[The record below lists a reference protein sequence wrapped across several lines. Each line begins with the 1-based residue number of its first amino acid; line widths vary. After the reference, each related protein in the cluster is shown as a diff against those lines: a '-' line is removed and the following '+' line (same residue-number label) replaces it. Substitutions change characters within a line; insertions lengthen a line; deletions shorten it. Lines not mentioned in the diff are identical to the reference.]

1 MVRVIELKK
10 TEQGGKT
17 IEKFVQ
23 EFMRAARGSR
33 YKEKLLV
40 EKFKREIN
48 RIIYQKLIELEWQSA
63 LIKQ

>member
-17 IEKFVQ
+17 IEEFVQ
-23 EFMRAARGSR
+23 EFMRAARKSR

-63 LIKQ
+63 LIK

>member
-17 IEKFVQ
+17 IEEFVQ
-23 EFMRAARGSR
+23 EFIRVARGSR

-63 LIKQ
+63 LIK